1 VCLPFEAVGGVPVSV
16 LSLVLAIGRCGVV
29 LVIAFVKQAEEET
42 ARLGIVFLL
51 FFGPMLATE
60 GRDAVEEELGDV
72 GEGLGVAAGDAFVS
86 ELLDEIAEEGV
97 DGTRGCEISDV
108 VEEFVGGGFVL
119 DAACLQLL
127 ADVVGTEG
135 GAGISGEHVTTMAF
149 AVDVLAGGESR
160 RFRDDYGGEGGPTPG
175 GFCGSDLIPWELPRR
190 VAQ

>member
-1 VCLPFEAVGGVPVSV
+1 MDVLLIASV
-16 LSLVLAIGRCGVV
+16 KHAEEQTAGLSVVILIFGLTLAIERG
-29 LVIAFVKQAEEET
+29 
-42 ARLGIVFLL
+42 
-51 FFGPMLATE
+51 
-60 GRDAVEEELGDV
+60 DAVEEELGDV
-72 GEGLGVAAGDAFVS
+72 GEGHGVAAGDAFVS

-135 GAGISGEHVTTMAF
+135 GAGISGEHLAASTF

-175 GFCGSDLIPWELPRR
+175 GFLW
-190 VAQ
+190 